1 MKRLLA
7 GLLLALPTSSL
18 LAQGSAAEYA
28 DDAFRYND
36 FVQQGSARF
45 RGVGGNHTA
54 LGGDASNIAGNPAG
68 LGFYNRSEFTLSP
81 SINLSSSKSGF
92 LGSNTN
98 ANKTNV
104 NIGQLSL
111 VFAGE
116 SSRNSRW
123 RRSSFGISYSQSQN
137 FSDSFDAQG
146 WNNNINSSFLNEYIP
161 GINSD
166 DPRNS
171 RERVFSE
178 GFDRSSASA
187 RFPEAALYGL
197 FLINPT
203 VYGATAA
210 NPNGTIDTNGAP
222 YFNDDLDVLRNQ
234 RVTANRSGANS
245 QWTFGYGSNF
255 ADKLYLGI
263 SANISSIRYNSEITT
278 RESPINGD
286 FDNYG
291 RTNNLT
297 VSGTGFGVKVG
308 AIYRPVQ
315 SFQIGI
321 DAASPTFYSMKETF
335 QQTFFAFG
343 RNPQLI
349 SDLRAGG
356 GNTVVVDPNDF
367 EYSMTSPFRASGG
380 FTYFLGAG
388 KIGFITATADY
399 VNYSSMRIGTDV
411 FNTSQGNQD
420 FKNDVTSEVKNTYQ
434 NVMNVRAGAEIRA
447 SMFRIRGG
455 VAYLPSAY
463 KIDLD
468 RVNREDRA
476 RVLFSGG
483 VGLRSDRFF
492 ADVSASYYGQKLGI
506 SPYILNDADTPT
518 VSTTSQRTNAML
530 SVGFFF

>member
-104 NIGQLSL
+104 NIGQLGL

-146 WNNNINSSFLNEYIP
+146 RNNNINSSFLNEYLP
-161 GINSD
+161 GLNSGGPGSVKEGALNSD
-166 DPRNS
+166 
-171 RERVFSE
+171 
-178 GFDRSSASA
+178 FDDRTNTA
-187 RFPEAALYGL
+187 RTPEAALYGL
-197 FLINPT
+197 FLLNPT
-203 VYGATAA
+203 VYGATPA
-210 NPNGTIDTNGAP
+210 NPSGTIDTNGSP
-222 YFNDDLDVLRNQ
+222 FFSNDLDVLRNQ
-234 RVTANRSGANS
+234 RITANRSGANS

-255 ADKLYLGI
+255 DDKLYLGI

-278 RESPINGD
+278 RELPINGD

-315 SFQIGI
+315 SFQIGV

-343 RNPQLI
+343 RNPSLI
-349 SDLRAGG
+349 SQMGT
-356 GNTVVVDPNDF
+356 NSVSVDPNDF

-420 FKNDVTSEVKNTYQ
+420 FKNDVTAEVKNTYQ
-434 NVMNVRAGAEIRA
+434 NVVNVRAGAEIRA

-468 RVNREDRA
+468 RVNRDDRA

-492 ADVSASYYGQKLGI
+492 ADVSASYYGQKSGV
-506 SPYILNDADTPT
+506 SPYILNDSDTPT

-530 SVGFFF
+530 SIGFFF